1 MFDKNN
7 NSCGDKLVITLNS
20 EGFQTDSYMVVGLSK
35 ITPEE
40 GLIWRTHD
48 TFTMREYE
56 NFAEEYGA
64 NHISELG
71 YIPFRYN
78 MGFMLRRKDFKLQGK
93 MLWFFW
99 QKCVKPTL
107 DKFLQEKL
115 DDVHFELTLED
126 LGSPI
131 GFNDDRKYND
141 KDDII
146 QLDDSPFIQ

>member
-56 NFAEEYGA
+56 SFAEEYGA

-93 MLWFFW
+93 VLWFFW

-107 DKFLQEKL
+107 ENHLKNEYKVKIFI
-115 DDVHFELTLED
+115 LTLND
-126 LGSPI
+126 LGSTI
-131 GFNDDRKYND
+131 GFNE
-141 KDDII
+141 KDLYEKEII
-146 QLDDSPFIQ
+146 PLDNTPFIK